1 MSDAWAAKPL
11 VAVLA
16 APHPRERIFAA
27 ESWQELT
34 AAFDV
39 HDLTDEPDRLDDLLP
54 DSFAVVG
61 QPDLPR
67 ERLERAPRLRAVLN
81 VEGNFYPNVDYDA
94 CFERGVH
101 VLGCGPAYADA
112 VAEFALGLALDLAR
126 GITREDRAFR
136 AGQEHYVAAG
146 NDDAF
151 LLRGAQLG
159 LIGFGNL
166 GRALLPLLQPFRP
179 TIRTYDPWLPDDVLG
194 AAGMT
199 PVTLQN
205 LLSGS
210 RVVFVLAT
218 VTAESE
224 QLLGRA
230 ELAML
235 PDDACVVLV
244 SRAPVVDFDALLD
257 EVSSGRLR
265 AAIDVWPDEPMPADH
280 LARSLDRL
288 ILSPHRAGGIPQAFH
303 QIGRMVVDDLHLISR
318 GLPPVRMQ
326 AAAPELVTRYR
337 NRPVR

>member
-1 MSDAWAAKPL
+1 MSDAWGAKPL

-16 APHPRERIFAA
+16 APHPRERIFTA

-34 AAFDV
+34 GAFDV
-39 HDLTDEPDRLDDLLP
+39 RDLTDEPDMLDAVLP
-54 DSFAVVG
+54 DAFAVVG

-94 CFERGVH
+94 CFERRVH

-136 AGQEHYVAAG
+136 AGEEHYVAAG

-159 LIGFGNL
+159 VIGFGNL

-179 TIRTYDPWLPDDVLG
+179 TIRTYDPWLPDDVLTV
-194 AAGMT
+194 AGMT
-199 PVTLQN
+199 PVTLHD
-205 LLSGS
+205 LLAGS

-230 ELAML
+230 ELAIL

-244 SRAPVVDFDALLD
+244 SRAPVVDLDALLD

-280 LARSLDRL
+280 LARSLDGL

-326 AAAPELVTRYR
+326 AAAPGLVTRYR